1 MFSVSQTMQYMNEK
15 DSSCCC
21 YIINKQIKSDTNM
34 FPLSILMP
42 KDLLFCC
49 TFLDQILASK
59 LVICMKTLCK
69 WAMLTMLHRSAGFF
83 RVLFLL
89 FSSFFRHKKRMTSVI
104 ITVCYLCPSPSPSS
118 SSSICQLCQLSTS
131 YWPRDIWDGLA

>member
-15 DSSCCC
+15 DSSCRC

-42 KDLLFCC
+42 KVLLFCC
-49 TFLDQILASK
+49 TFVDQILASK
-59 LVICMKTLCK
+59 LVICMKTLCQ
-69 WAMLTMLHRSAGFF
+69 WAMPTMLHRSVGLF

-89 FSSFFRHKKRMTSVI
+89 FSSFFQHKKWMTSFI
-104 ITVCYLCPSPSPSS
+104 NNSLLFK
-118 SSSICQLCQLSTS
+118 SISFPLFLFKHLPTGVNCQSAIDQGKSEM
-131 YWPRDIWDGLA
+131 D